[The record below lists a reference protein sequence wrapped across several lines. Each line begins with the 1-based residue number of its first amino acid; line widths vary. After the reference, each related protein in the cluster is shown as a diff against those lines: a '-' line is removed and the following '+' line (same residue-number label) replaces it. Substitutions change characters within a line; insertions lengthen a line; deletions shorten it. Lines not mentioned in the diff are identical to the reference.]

1 MVNVSKNAA
10 VELKRVLEN
19 GKESVAGLRIFLSDL
34 SCCGPEYGIG
44 LADKPHKNEKVYES
58 HGIKIFIS
66 DKVAKEL
73 AGSVIEFEETPYGS
87 GFIIDTPTAFPTCS
101 SGSGVCQ

>member
-1 MVNVSKNAA
+1 MVDITKNAA

-19 GKESVAGLRIFLSDL
+19 GKKTSSGLRIYIADI

-44 LADKPHKNEKVYES
+44 LAERPQKNEIVHES

-66 DKVAKEL
+66 EKVAKEL
-73 AGSVIEFEETPYGS
+73 AGSTIEYEETPYGA
-87 GFIIDTPTAFPTCS
+87 GFIIDSPTAFPSCS
-101 SGSGVCQ
+101 S